1 MWLAQHILQKA
12 PRPYAVLTD
21 VLSDIS
27 NLTTYTINNVKIGK
41 PHPSRL
47 IVVATH
53 GRDSAT
59 SFNLNS
65 ATIGG
70 NAATIILT
78 GATNLT
84 VNTGLIQLAVPG
96 GEELTITATYGEAIT
111 GFSIGVYALYNLKS
125 HTPRKTSEAQRSSGS
140 GVMQINPLGTD
151 DTPGIQEAFYRPE
164 TIAIAAASVNGT
176 NAAAWGRN
184 SGTILVPDDDSF
196 IVPQYDLNNTEFRAN
211 GALLQYPNN
220 FKISP
225 AATTPQSFSM
235 QYTGTNLADLVGAR
249 WE

>member
-1 MWLAQHILQKA
+1 MWLARQMLQKA
-12 PRPYAVLTD
+12 PKPYAVLTD

-27 NLTTYTINNVKIGK
+27 NLTTYTIANVKIGK
-41 PHPSRL
+41 PDPSRL

-53 GRDSAT
+53 GRDSTT

-70 NAATIILT
+70 AAATIILT

-84 VNTGLIQLAVPG
+84 INTGLIQLAVPG
-96 GEELTITATYGEAIT
+96 GEELTVTATYSEAIL

-125 HTPRKTSEAQRSSGS
+125 HTARQTSEAQRNSGS
-140 GVMQINPLGTD
+140 GVMQINSLGTD
-151 DTPGIQEAFYRPE
+151 DAPGYQEAFYRPE

-184 SGTILVPDDDSF
+184 SGTVPVPDGDSF
-196 IVPQYDLNNTEFRAN
+196 IVPQYDLDNTEFRSN

-220 FKISP
+220 FKVQPS
-225 AATTPQSFSM
+225 ATTPQSFSM
-235 QYTGTNLADLVGAR
+235 QYTGANLADLVGAR